1 MTLSINFVKEIAL
14 MYSKR
19 VFEAHNGISIMFGDS
34 EKFYSWFP
42 GPGEIRLTQNS
53 CTLTFEG
60 ITQGELVAI
69 VNSLEARSDKS
80 AICADLCNFV
90 RREIRQSWPEVLE

>member
-1 MTLSINFVKEIAL
+1 MKIKIKRSNKEQ
-14 MYSKR
+14 
-19 VFEAHNGISIMFGDS
+19 
-34 EKFYSWFP
+34 
-42 GPGEIRLTQNS
+42 TQNS

-90 RREIRQSWPEVLE
+90 KREIRQSWPEVLSE